1 MNNKYYKTDVEG
13 LVKDP
18 HSGAVLNVD
27 NAKLEAYKKQKAT
40 FRMNIENS
48 ERISKVERDL
58 NEIKEM
64 LGQLLKR
71 SQ

>member
-1 MNNKYYKTDVEG
+1 MNNKYYRTDFEG

-27 NAKLEAYKKQKAT
+27 NNKLEAYKKQKAA
-40 FRMNIENS
+40 FMLNVENN
-48 ERISKVERDL
+48 ERINKVEKDL

-64 LGQLLKR
+64 LNQLLKR
-71 SQ
+71 S

>member
-18 HSGAVLNVD
+18 QSGAVLNVD

-40 FRMNIENS
+40 LRMNAENS
-48 ERISKVERDL
+48 ERINKVERDL

-64 LGQLLKR
+64 LSQLLKR
-71 SQ
+71 S